1 MLIWRKAKVQ
11 CMTMNIK
18 SDVEGGTKAGSR
30 AEAVMKEFE
39 LYAADVED

>member
-1 MLIWRKAKVQ
+1 
-11 CMTMNIK
+11 MTMNIK